1 MWHQKWKRRKKT
13 GSQGKLCLFRLLP
26 TPIKQAHLRKIHI
39 ASCANADIN
48 ATADITR
55 ALYLIFSTNGRWQ
68 SKQARVPLA
77 KDAFGCFALNCSWL
91 HRTAHW
97 PLALA
102 QQSHSS
108 ANDTVEKMCK
118 SESWCKNWVQRQFP
132 ASACSVTAA
141 LLRHRR
147 TTHRRNHR
155 RCSTQPLPQQ
165 IHKYKI

>member
-1 MWHQKWKRRKKT
+1 MSISSLTNSNQT
-13 GSQGKLCLFRLLP
+13 GSSEKNTHCQLCKCRY
-26 TPIKQAHLRKIHI
+26 KCNCRY
-39 ASCANADIN
+39 N
-48 ATADITR
+48 TR
-55 ALYLIFSTNGRWQ
+55 IISALYLIFSTNGRWQ
-68 SKQARVPLA
+68 SKQARVPFA
-77 KDAFGCFALNCSWL
+77 KDAFGCFSLNCSWL

-165 IHKYKI
+165 IHKYTNTQIHKYKI